1 MIARYATRVSGSHLE
16 YERLCYT
23 SYPSHKKILHLI
35 LWWTVNFTYKLSEY
49 DVALSILSV
58 LSSTKKNTLIL
69 HSCCH
74 MCYIVTLT
82 FKICYRQATLC
93 AEVRFLNLLVYRDGF
108 FILLQLKQHSP
119 IIAVH
124 HVTQGSIF
132 SCFQQLLS
140 TFKSFHC
147 STI

>member
-1 MIARYATRVSGSHLE
+1 MIARYATRVSGSHLGM
-16 YERLCYT
+16 RDFVIHPT
-23 SYPSHKKILHLI
+23 PQIKNPSLNSLMNCQFHLQI
-35 LWWTVNFTYKLSEY
+35 EY

-58 LSSTKKNTLIL
+58 LSSTKKNILIL
-69 HSCCH
+69 YSCSH

-93 AEVRFLNLLVYRDGF
+93 AEVRFLNLLIYTDGF
-108 FILLQLKQHSP
+108 FILLQLNQHSP

-140 TFKSFHC
+140 SFKSFHR